1 MALIS
6 CTIGNYFDEALKLLK
21 SLQSCQL
28 HVIIVD
34 AVLLILY
41 CVIYIARPFKN
52 VIFLVTYDFDC

>member
-41 CVIYIARPFKN
+41 CVIYIA
-52 VIFLVTYDFDC
+52 